1 MNDTTNEANAY
12 KHTNICVS
20 SVIDPKHR
28 HNEVRSRLLDLLFC
42 EDYDINPDADITKI
56 SLDRIH
62 SETVIPSDAFVL
74 LPISRG
80 KAVTQ
85 AEKDLRMKELFKASS
100 LVVGL
105 QTDDPFM
112 HIDPD
117 NLLSSTK
124 PIIIIDAIDSHEDQ
138 TWRAFRDLLHGLH
151 LAGTVKSHP
160 DTLVTFVDTPEA
172 VLEVL
177 KTHVRKPPQIKSI
190 SNTAAA
196 TRSVELEMTDDGDI
210 ALPQERRVSAK
221 PKPDYNVCVFLSASS
236 ENRYFIQK
244 AYDMGALIAEQD
256 WGLVSGAGST
266 SMMGSIIEG
275 AVSKGGWTGGT
286 TMKYIAKH
294 EGIPPNL
301 DQFWY
306 NEDIYTRMKDMI
318 EASDSFVI
326 MPGGMGTVQELFTLL
341 LLKHEGSPMMAD
353 ADIVICNEKGFWEP
367 LIALINTYG
376 FDDDVTVVN
385 TTEEV
390 IPALRELRASHGE
403 RTTVDSPLRNMDEMD
418 RDDSAYEE
426 LEVGGITVP
435 IDRF

>member
-1 MNDTTNEANAY
+1 MTNDNNNNTPY
-12 KHTNICVS
+12 KHKNICVS
-20 SVIDPKHR
+20 SAITPQHKHN
-28 HNEVRSRLLDLLFC
+28 HVRSRLLELLFC
-42 EDYDINPDADITKI
+42 EDYDINTDASHEQI
-56 SLDRIH
+56 SLDRVH
-62 SETVIPSDAFVL
+62 TETVIPSDAFVL

-80 KAVTQ
+80 KAVSQ

-112 HIDPD
+112 HLDHED
-117 NLLSSTK
+117 LQSSTK
-124 PIIIIDAIDSHEDQ
+124 PIIIVDEISNIEDE
-138 TWRAFRDLLHGLH
+138 TWRAFHDLLHGLYK
-151 LAGTVKSHP
+151 AGTVKSPP
-160 DTLVTFVDTPEA
+160 DTLVTFVDTPED
-172 VLEVL
+172 VLTVL
-177 KTHVRKPPQIKSI
+177 KKHVSKPPKIKSI
-190 SNTAAA
+190 SNSACS
-196 TRSVELEMTDDGDI
+196 TRSAPLAMTDDGDI
-210 ALPQERRVSAK
+210 ALPQERRIPAK

-236 ENRYFIQK
+236 ENKYFIQK
-244 AYDMGALIAEQD
+244 AFDMGALIASEE

-341 LLKHEGSPMMAD
+341 LLKHENSPMMRH

-367 LIALINTYG
+367 LIALINAYG
-376 FDDDVTVVN
+376 FDDDVMVVD

-390 IPALRELRASHGE
+390 VPALKKLRASHAE
-403 RTTVDSPLRNMDEMD
+403 RTTVDTPLRNIEKA
-418 RDDSAYEE
+418 DSPYNE
-426 LEVGGITVP
+426 LEVDGLGIPVDP
-435 IDRF
+435 FA

>member
-1 MNDTTNEANAY
+1 MTEYNNNNNPY

-20 SVIDPKHR
+20 SVADPKHK
-28 HNEVRSRLLDLLFC
+28 HNSVRARLLESLFC
-42 EDYDINPDADITKI
+42 EDYDINADADQNHI

-62 SETVIPSDAFVL
+62 ADTVIPSDAFVL
-74 LPISRG
+74 LPIARG
-80 KAVTQ
+80 KAVSQT
-85 AEKDLRMKELFKASS
+85 EKDRRMKELFKASS

-112 HIDPD
+112 HLDPE
-117 NLLSSTK
+117 NLLSPTK
-124 PIIIIDAIDSHEDQ
+124 PIIIIDEIDNAEDE
-138 TWRAFRDLLHGLH
+138 TWRAFHDLLHGLH
-151 LAGTVKSHP
+151 KAGTVKSHP
-160 DTLVTFVDTPEA
+160 DTLVTFVDTPED
-172 VLEVL
+172 VLPVL
-177 KTHVRKPPQIKSI
+177 KAHVEKPKKLKTI
-190 SNTAAA
+190 SNTAPAP
-196 TRSVELEMTDDGDI
+196 RSSEPTMTDDGDI
-210 ALPQERRVSAK
+210 QLPQERRISAK
-221 PKPDYNVCVFLSASS
+221 PKPDYNVCVFLSASTS
-236 ENRYFIQK
+236 DQYFIQK

-326 MPGGMGTVQELFTLL
+326 LPGGMGTVQELFTLL

-353 ADIVICNEKGFWEP
+353 ADIVICNERGFWEP
-367 LIALINTYG
+367 LIQLIHAYG
-376 FDDDVTVVN
+376 FDDDVAMVDTV
-385 TTEEV
+385 EEV
-390 IPALRELRASHGE
+390 IPTLKAMRASHAE
-403 RTTVDSPLRNMDEMD
+403 RTTVDTPTRNLKEA
-418 RDDSAYEE
+418 DSAYND
-426 LEVGGITVP
+426 LEVDGLGIP
-435 IDRF
+435 LEPF

>member
-1 MNDTTNEANAY
+1 MNDSTKTNSPY
-12 KHTNICVS
+12 KHSNICIS
-20 SVIDPKHR
+20 SVIDPKHK

-42 EDYDINPDADITKI
+42 EDYDINPDADASTI

-80 KAVTQ
+80 KAASQ
-85 AEKDLRMKELFKASS
+85 AEKDRRMKELFKASS

-117 NLLSSTK
+117 DLMSSTK
-124 PIIIIDAIDSHEDQ
+124 PIIIVDAIDHHEDQ
-138 TWRAFRDLLHGLH
+138 TWRAFRDLLFGLH
-151 LAGTVKSHP
+151 AAGTVKSHP
-160 DTLVTFVDTPEA
+160 DTLVTFAETPED
-172 VLEVL
+172 VL
-177 KTHVRKPPQIKSI
+177 KVLKAHVAKPPKIKSI

-196 TRSVELEMTDDGDI
+196 VRSAELEVTEDGNV

-236 ENRYFIQK
+236 NNTYFIQK
-244 AYDMGALIAEQD
+244 AYDLGALIASEY

-341 LLKHEGSPMMAD
+341 LLKHEGSPMMAN

-376 FDDDVTVVN
+376 FDDDVTVVD

-390 IPALRELRASHGE
+390 VPALKKLRASHAD
-403 RTTVDSPLRNMDEMD
+403 RVTVDSPLRNMDKAD
-418 RDDSAYEE
+418 TPYDE
-426 LEVGGITVP
+426 LEVGGISVP
-435 IDRF
+435 IDPY

>member
-1 MNDTTNEANAY
+1 MSQDGKNKNEY
-12 KHTNICVS
+12 KHKNICVS
-20 SVIDPKHR
+20 SVIDPQHKY
-28 HNEVRSRLLDLLFC
+28 NEVRSRLLDLLFC
-42 EDYDINPDADITKI
+42 EDYDINADADHDKI

-80 KAVTQ
+80 KAVSQ

-112 HIDPD
+112 HLDPND
-117 NLLSSTK
+117 LMSPTK
-124 PIIIIDAIDSHEDQ
+124 PIIIIDEIGNQEDE
-138 TWRAFRDLLHGLH
+138 TWKAFHDLLHGLH
-151 LAGTVKSHP
+151 KAGTVKSP
-160 DTLVTFVDTPEA
+160 PETLVTFVDKAED
-172 VLEVL
+172 VLDML
-177 KTHVRKPPQIKSI
+177 KAHMCKPPKIQSI
-190 SNTAAA
+190 SNTKPAPRSHEPVVAA
-196 TRSVELEMTDDGDI
+196 DGAI
-210 ALPQERRVSAK
+210 ALPQERRIPAR
-221 PKPDYNVCVFLSASS
+221 PKPDYNVCVFLSASTT
-236 ENRYFIQK
+236 NQYFIRK
-244 AYDMGALIAEQD
+244 AFDMGALVADEG

-266 SMMGSIIEG
+266 SMMGSIIQG
-275 AVSKGGWTGGT
+275 AVSRGGWTGGT
-286 TMKYIAKH
+286 TMEYIAKH

-341 LLKHEGSPMMAD
+341 LLKHEGSPMMAG

-367 LIALINTYG
+367 LIDLVNAYG
-376 FDDDVTVVN
+376 FDDDVVVVD

-390 IPALRELRASHGE
+390 IPALKALRASHRE
-403 RTTVDSPLRNMDEMD
+403 RTTVDTPLRNL
-418 RDDSAYEE
+418 RKAKSAYNE
-426 LEVGGITVP
+426 LEVDGLGIP
-435 IDRF
+435 IEPF